1 MSLSA
6 AVYLASMLLVFAG
19 QRLFAG
25 DETLGPAGTLVGL
38 GGLVIAFA
46 LRLRALRAAGDPGQR
61 AGHRAALVLL
71 LVGCFSL
78 VLYGLVSDRVVDAL
92 ALEEQTEQRWL
103 GVWRALWPIMWLVGS
118 LPMVVVDSAL
128 HGSPV
133 IVQPRRIRQAVE
145 HGLVAAFGI
154 ALVFPLNFL
163 ATRHNERWD
172 LAYIQTTVAGPAT
185 RAIAQALEEPVTV
198 RVFQPPASEVEETL
212 RIYFDSLEA
221 ESLTVEYLDQA
232 AEPALARELKVRE
245 NGVIAVTRGEVQVGD
260 EGEEDAPKPVTKTYK
275 VGVELENAKRKL
287 KKLDQEVQKL
297 LLDVGQSE
305 RIVYVTTGHGELSWR
320 GGAPPQ
326 NKARVLKKVLQLL
339 GFSVHTIG
347 LGDGL
352 AEEIPTDADLVLVL
366 GPEQPFLPAEVDS
379 LERHLDAGGSVL
391 VALEPEP
398 PTGSGEATEGE
409 EEDPLHAFVARLGLR
424 MGQGMLAA
432 EKGIVAVTRNKEDR
446 LNLATDRF
454 SAHESTSVLSKA
466 GGLLFLFTPTVGHL
480 EEVEEHEANVTVTVR
495 SLASAWVDLDGNLE
509 LDADAGETKKM
520 RSIAAAS
527 TGGKERPWRALVV
540 ADSGL
545 LSDLAMGNRGNQQFA
560 YDGLNWLI
568 GAEAVSGAVEIEEDA
583 KILHTKESQTIW
595 FYGTVFG
602 VPLLVLAAGVLRL
615 RLRRKGGER

>member
-1 MSLSA
+1 MSISA
-6 AVYLASMLLVFAG
+6 VVYLASMLLVFAG

-25 DETLGPAGTLVGL
+25 DEALGPLGTFLGL
-38 GGLVIAFA
+38 GGLVIALV
-46 LRLRALRAAGDPGQR
+46 LRLRALRGATDPGQR
-61 AGHRAALVLL
+61 AGHRAALILL

-78 VLYGLVSDRVVDAL
+78 VLYGLTSDTTVDVL
-92 ALEEQTEQRWL
+92 ALEEEAEQRWL
-103 GVWRALWPIMWLVGS
+103 GVWRALWPIVWLVGS
-118 LPMVVVDSAL
+118 LPMVVVDTAL

-133 IVQPRRIRQAVE
+133 IVQPRRVRQAVE
-145 HGLVAAFGI
+145 HGLVAALGI

-172 LAYIQTTVAGPAT
+172 LAYIQTAVAGPAT
-185 RAIAQALEEPVTV
+185 LAIAEALEEPVTV
-198 RVFQPPASEVEETL
+198 RVFQPPASEVEEVL
-212 RIYFDSLEA
+212 RVYFDTLEA
-221 ESLTVEYLDQA
+221 PSLSVEYLDQA

-245 NGVIAVTRGEVQVGD
+245 NGVIAVTRGEVQLGEDV
-260 EGEEDAPKPVTKTYK
+260 EEDAPKPVTKTYK
-275 VGVELENAKRKL
+275 VGVELESAKRKL

-297 LLDVGQSE
+297 LLDVGQSD
-305 RIVYVTTGHGELSWR
+305 RTVYVTTGHGELSWK
-320 GGAPPQ
+320 GDAPPQ
-326 NKARVLKKVLQLL
+326 NKATVLKKILQLL
-339 GFSVHTIG
+339 GFDIHTIG

-352 AEEIPTDADLVLVL
+352 AEEIPSDADLVLVL
-366 GPEQPFLPAEVDS
+366 GPEQPFLAAEIDA
-379 LERHLDAGGSVL
+379 LERHLDGGGAVL

-398 PTGSGEATEGE
+398 STGSGEAIEGE

-432 EKGIVAVTRNKEDR
+432 EKGIVAIRRNKQDR

-454 SAHESTSVLSKA
+454 SSHESTSVLSKA

-495 SLASAWVDLDGNLE
+495 SLAAAWVDLDGNLE

-540 ADSGL
+540 ADSGVF
-545 LSDLAMGNRGNQQFA
+545 SDLAMGNRGNQQFA
-560 YDGLNWLI
+560 YDGLSWLI
-568 GAEAVSGAVEIEEDA
+568 GAEAVSGAIEVEEDA
-583 KILHTKESQTIW
+583 KILHTKETQTIW

-602 VPLLVLAAGVLRL
+602 VPLLVLGAGMLRL